1 MNDYIVKPKIW
12 INRPHE
18 GPEEFEFDLVGV
30 TFSDGISRLICK
42 SEIVPEDYIP
52 RVVYKLNEMMGS
64 YYEVGSFIKEYG
76 GYGVEG
82 SKYVFMPMD

>member
-1 MNDYIVKPKIW
+1 MNSYIVKPKFW

-52 RVVYKLNEMMGS
+52 RVVYKINEMTGLYYEIGS
-64 YYEVGSFIKEYG
+64 YKKDGD
-76 GYGVEG
+76 
-82 SKYVFMPMD
+82 KYVFVPVD

>member
-52 RVVYKLNEMMGS
+52 RVVYKINEMTGLYYEIGS
-64 YYEVGSFIKEYG
+64 YKKDGD
-76 GYGVEG
+76 
-82 SKYVFMPMD
+82 KYVFVPVD